1 MFSERTSQRSAKI
14 KKGRHEEIG
23 ILQVSIAVLPVLIFS
38 GCVLA
43 DEILCVFPDCFLA
56 IINCFIA
63 VPFMYTYLY
72 VHTYVL
78 LVWWCCEKS
87 GKVCTHQHWTAGTL
101 CVGGGKQEHSSPD
114 RFIVRIN

>member
-1 MFSERTSQRSAKI
+1 MFPERTSQRSAKI

-38 GCVLA
+38 GRFLA

-72 VHTYVL
+72 VHTYYLYGGAVKNQRESVHTSAL
-78 LVWWCCEKS
+78 DRRYLVC
-87 GKVCTHQHWTAGTL
+87 
-101 CVGGGKQEHSSPD
+101 GGWETGA
-114 RFIVRIN
+114 